1 MFPNVDL
8 TLHFFRRPSGRHVG
22 LDTRVAFGASGIGVT
37 STVMHDLEGPVGTI
51 QQSLT
56 MRRLHPAG

>member
-8 TLHFFRRPSGRHVG
+8 TLHFFARPTGRRVG
-22 LDTRVAFGASGIGVT
+22 LDTRVAFGSEGIGVT
-37 STVMHDLEGPVGTI
+37 SSVMHDERGPVGTI

-56 MRRLHPAG
+56 LRRLG